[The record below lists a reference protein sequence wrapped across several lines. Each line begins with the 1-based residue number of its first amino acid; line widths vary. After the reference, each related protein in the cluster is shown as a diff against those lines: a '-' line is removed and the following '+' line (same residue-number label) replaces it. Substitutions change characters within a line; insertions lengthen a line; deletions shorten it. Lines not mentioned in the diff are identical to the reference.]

1 MKAHVEECSE
11 DHLRKTWSEL
21 LKTKQEL
28 HEVTCEIKKIE
39 EIKDHVKTLQK
50 EKKDMK
56 MSLQKNNQEIY
67 DLKLAEKKLEVENMS
82 LRREV
87 NELKRQLAEGR
98 TKAAAEN
105 RSLRE
110 LLQSMQ
116 KKLEAIEQKEA
127 SKVMYKRVESVEVP
141 VSSSLKVTV
150 LPVTIIKMIIIITT
164 IVIIIIITIIIII
177 ITMVYSKL
185 FYLAIHL

>member
-11 DHLRKTWSEL
+11 DHLRKTWSEF

-28 HEVTCEIKKIE
+28 HEVTCEINKIG
-39 EIKDHVKTLQK
+39 EIKDRVETLQL
-50 EKKDMK
+50 EKRNMK
-56 MSLQKNNQEIY
+56 MSLQKNNKEIC

-87 NELKRQLAEGR
+87 NDLRRQLAEGK
-98 TKAAAEN
+98 TKAVAEN

-110 LLQSMQ
+110 LLQSMK

-127 SKVMYKRVESVEVP
+127 SKVMYKRAESVEVP
-141 VSSSLKVTV
+141 VSTSLKVTV
-150 LPVTIIKMIIIITT
+150 LPVIIITM
-164 IVIIIIITIIIII
+164 IIITIIIII
-177 ITMVYSKL
+177 IIIITITIVYSKL
-185 FYLAIHL
+185 FYLVAIHL

>member
-1 MKAHVEECSE
+1 MKAHVEQCSE
-11 DHLRKTWSEL
+11 DHLRKTWSAL
-21 LKTKQEL
+21 LETKQEL
-28 HEVTCEIKKIE
+28 HGVTCEIKKIE
-39 EIKDHVKTLQK
+39 EIKDRVETLQF

-56 MSLQKNNQEIY
+56 MSLQKNNKEIC
-67 DLKLAEKKLEVENMS
+67 DLKLAEKNLEVENMS

-87 NELKRQLAEGR
+87 NELKRQLAEGK

-116 KKLEAIEQKEA
+116 RKLEAIEQKEA
-127 SKVMYKRVESVEVP
+127 SKVMYKRAESVEVP
-141 VSSSLKVTV
+141 VSTSLKVTV
-150 LPVTIIKMIIIITT
+150 FPVIIIKMIIIT
-164 IVIIIIITIIIII
+164 IIIIII

-185 FYLAIHL
+185 FYLVAIDL

>member
-39 EIKDHVKTLQK
+39 EIKDRVETLQL

-56 MSLQKNNQEIY
+56 MSLQKNNKEIY

-87 NELKRQLAEGR
+87 NELKRQLAEGK

-127 SKVMYKRVESVEVP
+127 SKVMYKRVESVEVKRE
-141 VSSSLKVTV
+141 LK
-150 LPVTIIKMIIIITT
+150 TT
-164 IVIIIIITIIIII
+164 ANKKEERPTP
-177 ITMVYSKL
+177 
-185 FYLAIHL
+185 IHRRYIGSDGSIQTHQILRSTWR